1 MVVLEPK
8 AWVIRRTEH
17 YKAAKLA
24 IDLKKMH
31 LVDQMDLH
39 RKTGEMIFIK
49 LTIITSNA
57 CKLENM
63 VSNVTNQL
71 KQEKIATRI
80 MYMKI
85 DELEQLIIKL
95 GENPKEATSIQDLIK
110 SRDIEIQV
118 LRRKLKMHNIEHLQT
133 PKLEEVQKENEK
145 LLFVIIEMNK
155 RWNIM
160 TQGL

>member
-1 MVVLEPK
+1 MEITNKNIKIKQDSYSKLWRHGLRSSQTRLLSDLDYKKGWLKMVLLEPK
-8 AWVIRRTEH
+8 AWVIRTTEH

-63 VSNVTNQL
+63 VSNVTN
-71 KQEKIATRI
+71 
-80 MYMKI
+80 
-85 DELEQLIIKL
+85 
-95 GENPKEATSIQDLIK
+95 
-110 SRDIEIQV
+110 
-118 LRRKLKMHNIEHLQT
+118 
-133 PKLEEVQKENEK
+133 
-145 LLFVIIEMNK
+145 
-155 RWNIM
+155 
-160 TQGL
+160 